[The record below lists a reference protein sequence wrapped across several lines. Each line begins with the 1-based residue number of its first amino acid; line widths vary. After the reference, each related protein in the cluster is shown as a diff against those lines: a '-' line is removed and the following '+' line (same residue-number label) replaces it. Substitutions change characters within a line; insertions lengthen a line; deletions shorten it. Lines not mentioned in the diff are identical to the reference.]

1 MTDQQGGPGSHGSP
15 GPHAGPG
22 SHADPPLVP
31 VEDHLADVLAAIRPV
46 DPVWVPLVHADGSVL
61 AEHVTSTTPLPSFDN
76 SAMDGYAV
84 RAADLAG
91 ATAEAP
97 VTLPVRGEIA
107 AGDTGDYRVE
117 AGSCLQIMTGARLPE
132 GADAV
137 VPVEWT
143 DGGTTFE
150 AGTAVAFRRAPEP
163 DNAVRHRGDD
173 VAEGTVLLPQG
184 TLIGPVQM
192 ALLAA
197 SGHGE
202 VLARAAPRVA
212 VISTGNEL
220 VEPGTPLIPGQI
232 WESNSFM
239 LAAAARRAGAIV
251 RRHRLRDDPAVVLST
266 LEGLVSD
273 ADLLIT
279 SGGVSMGGEHDVVK
293 AALSKLGTITF
304 RKVAMQPGMPQ
315 GFGVLGPDRT
325 PIFTLPGN
333 PVSAYVSFILFVQP
347 ALDALKNLSPQ
358 RQPLAEAALTMGV
371 RSPGGR
377 RSFLRGILD
386 PARETVVPLTGQSS
400 HQLGA
405 LARANALI
413 IVPEDVTRLEAGE
426 GVDVVCLP

>member
-1 MTDQQGGPGSHGSP
+1 M
-15 GPHAGPG
+15 
-22 SHADPPLVP
+22 
-31 VEDHLADVLAAIRPV
+31 LAAIRPV

-61 AEHVTSTTPLPSFDN
+61 AEDVTSTTPLPSFDN

-91 ATAEAP
+91 AGVGTP

-117 AGSCLQIMTGARLPE
+117 PGSCLQIMTGARLPE

-143 DGGTTFE
+143 DGGAAE
-150 AGTAVAFRRAPEP
+150 AVFRQAPELG
-163 DNAVRHRGDD
+163 NAVRHRGDD
-173 VAEGTVLLPQG
+173 VAEGAVLLPQG
-184 TLIGPVQM
+184 TLVGPVQM

-202 VLARAAPRVA
+202 VLARTSPRVA
-212 VISTGNEL
+212 IISTGNEL

-239 LAAAARRAGAIV
+239 LAAAALRAGAIV

-315 GFGVLGPDRT
+315 GFGVLGPDHT

-347 ALDALKNLSPQ
+347 ALDALKKLSPQ
-358 RQPLAEAALTMGV
+358 RQPLADAALTTSV

-377 RSFLRGILD
+377 RSYLRGILD
-386 PARETVVPLTGQSS
+386 PARATVVPLTGQSS

-405 LARANALI
+405 LAQANALI
-413 IVPEDVTRLEAGE
+413 IVPEDVTRLEAGD
-426 GVDVVCLP
+426 GVDVMCLP

>member
-1 MTDQQGGPGSHGSP
+1 MTPGRGDLGSHG
-15 GPHAGPG
+15 
-22 SHADPPLVP
+22 DPPLVP
-31 VEDHLADVLAAIRPV
+31 VEEHLADALAAIRPV
-46 DPVWVPLVHADGSVL
+46 NPVWVPLVHADGSVL
-61 AEHVTSTTPLPSFDN
+61 AEHVTATTPLPSFDN

-84 RAADLAG
+84 RAVNLAG
-91 ATAEAP
+91 ASAGTP

-143 DGGTTFE
+143 DGGTTVQASTVE
-150 AGTAVAFRRAPEP
+150 ASTVKASTVAAFRQAPAP
-163 DNAVRHRGDD
+163 GNAIRHRGDD
-173 VAEGTVLLPQG
+173 VAEGTVLLSQG
-184 TLIGPVQM
+184 TLVGPVQI

-202 VLARAAPRVA
+202 VLARTPPRVA
-212 VISTGNEL
+212 IISTGNEL

-239 LAAAARRAGAIV
+239 LAAAARRAGATV

-315 GFGVLGPDRT
+315 GFGVLGPDAT

-358 RQPLAEAALTMGV
+358 RQPLAQAALTMSV

-377 RSFLRGILD
+377 RSYLRGILD
-386 PARETVVPLTGQSS
+386 PARQTVVPLTGQSS

-405 LARANALI
+405 LAQANALI
-413 IVPEDVTRLEAGE
+413 IVPEDVTRMEAGE
-426 GVDVVCLP
+426 GVDVMCLP

>member
-1 MTDQQGGPGSHGSP
+1 
-15 GPHAGPG
+15 
-22 SHADPPLVP
+22 
-31 VEDHLADVLAAIRPV
+31 
-46 DPVWVPLVHADGSVL
+46 
-61 AEHVTSTTPLPSFDN
+61 
-76 SAMDGYAV
+76 
-84 RAADLAG
+84 
-91 ATAEAP
+91 
-97 VTLPVRGEIA
+97 
-107 AGDTGDYRVE
+107 
-117 AGSCLQIMTGARLPE
+117 MTGARMPE

-143 DGGTTFE
+143 DGGTVF
-150 AGTAVAFRRAPEP
+150 AAFRQAPEP
-163 DNAVRHRGDD
+163 GNAVRHRGDD

-202 VLARAAPRVA
+202 VLARTPPRVA
-212 VISTGNEL
+212 IISTGNEL

-239 LAAAARRAGAIV
+239 LAAAARQAGAIV

-315 GFGVLGPDRT
+315 GFGVLGPDAT

-347 ALDALKNLSPQ
+347 ALDALKNHSPQ
-358 RQPLAEAALTMGV
+358 RQPPAQAALTMSV
-371 RSPGGR
+371 RSPRGR
-377 RSFLRGILD
+377 RSYLRGLLD
-386 PARETVVPLTGQSS
+386 PAQATVVPLTGQSS

-405 LARANALI
+405 LAQANALI
-413 IVPEDVTRLEAGE
+413 IVPEDVTRMEAGD
-426 GVDVVCLP
+426 GVDVMCLP

>member
-1 MTDQQGGPGSHGSP
+1 MTHQHGGPGPHG
-15 GPHAGPG
+15 GPG

-31 VEDHLADVLAAIRPV
+31 VEEHLADVLAAIRPA

-61 AEHVTSTTPLPSFDN
+61 AEQVTSTTPLPSFDN

-84 RAADLAG
+84 RAADLGG

-97 VTLPVRGEIA
+97 VALPVRGEIA

-117 AGSCLQIMTGARLPE
+117 PGSCLQIMTGARLPE

-143 DGGTTFE
+143 EGGAAE
-150 AGTAVAFRRAPEP
+150 ALFRQAPEP
-163 DNAVRHRGDD
+163 GNAVRHRGDD
-173 VAEGTVLLPQG
+173 VAEGAVLLPQG
-184 TLIGPVQM
+184 TLVGPVQV

-202 VLARAAPRVA
+202 VLARTPPRVTI
-212 VISTGNEL
+212 ISTGNEL

-239 LAAAARRAGAIV
+239 LAAAARRAGATV

-315 GFGVLGPDRT
+315 GFGVLGPDAT

-347 ALDALKNLSPQ
+347 ALDALKKLSPQ
-358 RQPLAEAALTMGV
+358 RQPLAQAALTMSV

-377 RSFLRGILD
+377 RSYLRGILD

-405 LARANALI
+405 LAQANALI
-413 IVPEDVTRLEAGE
+413 IVTEDVTRLEAGD
-426 GVDVVCLP
+426 GVDVMCLP

>member
-1 MTDQQGGPGSHGSP
+1 VEWTHGG
-15 GPHAGPG
+15 
-22 SHADPPLVP
+22 
-31 VEDHLADVLAAIRPV
+31 
-46 DPVWVPLVHADGSVL
+46 
-61 AEHVTSTTPLPSFDN
+61 
-76 SAMDGYAV
+76 
-84 RAADLAG
+84 
-91 ATAEAP
+91 TAEA
-97 VTLPVRGEIA
+97 I
-107 AGDTGDYRVE
+107 
-117 AGSCLQIMTGARLPE
+117 
-132 GADAV
+132 
-137 VPVEWT
+137 
-143 DGGTTFE
+143 
-150 AGTAVAFRRAPEP
+150 FRQAPEP
-163 DNAVRHRGDD
+163 GNAIRHRGDD
-173 VAEGTVLLPQG
+173 VADGAVLLPQG
-184 TLIGPVQM
+184 TLVGPVQI

-197 SGHGE
+197 SGHAE
-202 VLARAAPRVA
+202 VLTRTPPRVA
-212 VISTGNEL
+212 IISTGNEL

-239 LAAAARRAGAIV
+239 LAAAARRAGATV

-315 GFGVLGPDRT
+315 GFGVLGPDAT

-358 RQPLAEAALTMGV
+358 RQPLAQAALTMSV

-377 RSFLRGILD
+377 RSYLRGLLD
-386 PARETVVPLTGQSS
+386 PARQTVVPLTGQSS

-405 LARANALI
+405 LAQANGLI
-413 IVPEDVTRLEAGE
+413 IVPEDVTRLEAGD
-426 GVDVVCLP
+426 GVDVMCLP

>member
-1 MTDQQGGPGSHGSP
+1 MTSQEP
-15 GPHAGPG
+15 AR

-31 VEDHLADVLAAIRPV
+31 VEQHLADILAAIRPV
-46 DPVWVPLVHADGSVL
+46 EPVWVPLAGANGSVL
-61 AEHVTSTTPLPSFDN
+61 AEPVTASTPLPSFDN

-91 ATAEAP
+91 ASHETP

-107 AGDTGDYRVE
+107 AGDTGDYRLE
-117 AGSCLQIMTGARLPE
+117 PGSVLQIMTGARLPE

-143 DGGTTFE
+143 DGGTGSE
-150 AGTAVAFRRAPEP
+150 ASRAEVVIRRAPEL
-163 DNAVRHRGDD
+163 DHAVRHRGDD
-173 VAEGTVLLPQG
+173 VAEGTVLLPGG
-184 TLIGPVQM
+184 TLIGPVQL

-197 SGHGE
+197 SGQGE
-202 VLARAAPRVA
+202 VLARTPPRVA

-239 LAAAARRAGAIV
+239 LAGAAQRAGAIV

-266 LEGLVSD
+266 LEGLLSD

-315 GFGVLGPDRT
+315 GFGTLGSDRT

-333 PVSAYVSFILFVQP
+333 PVSAYVSFVLFVQP
-347 ALDALKNLSPQ
+347 ALDALKNYSPQ
-358 RQPLAEAALTMGV
+358 RKPFVQAALTMGV
-371 RSPGGR
+371 RSPRGR
-377 RSFLRGILD
+377 RSYLRGVLD
-386 PARETVVPLTGQSS
+386 DAQETVIPLTGQSS

-405 LARANALI
+405 LAQANALI
-413 IVPEDVTRLEAGE
+413 LVSEDVTEMAAGD
-426 GVDVVCLP
+426 GVDVMCLP

>member
-1 MTDQQGGPGSHGSP
+1 MTHQHG
-15 GPHAGPG
+15 GPG

-31 VEDHLADVLAAIRPV
+31 VEEHLADVLAAIRPA

-91 ATAEAP
+91 ASAGTP

-117 AGSCLQIMTGARLPE
+117 PGSSLQIMTGARLPE

-143 DGGTTFE
+143 DGG
-150 AGTAVAFRRAPEP
+150 AAVAVFRQAPEP
-163 DNAVRHRGDD
+163 GNAVRHRGDD
-173 VAEGTVLLPQG
+173 VADGAVLLPQG
-184 TLIGPVQM
+184 TLVGPVQI

-197 SGHGE
+197 SGHAE
-202 VLARAAPRVA
+202 VLARTPPRVA
-212 VISTGNEL
+212 IISTGNEL

-239 LAAAARRAGAIV
+239 LAAAARRAGATV
-251 RRHRLRDDPAVVLST
+251 RRHRLRDDPEVVLST

-293 AALSKLGTITF
+293 AALSKLGTIAF

-315 GFGVLGPDRT
+315 GFGVLGPDLT

-347 ALDALKNLSPQ
+347 ALDALKKLSPQ
-358 RQPLAEAALTMGV
+358 RQPLADAALTTSV
-371 RSPGGR
+371 RSPRGR
-377 RSFLRGILD
+377 RSYLRGILD

-405 LARANALI
+405 LAQANALI
-413 IVPEDVTRLEAGE
+413 IVPEDVTRLEAGD
-426 GVDVVCLP
+426 GVDVMCLP

>member
-1 MTDQQGGPGSHGSP
+1 MTHQHG
-15 GPHAGPG
+15 GPG

-31 VEDHLADVLAAIRPV
+31 VEEHLADVLAAIRPA

-91 ATAEAP
+91 ASASTP

-117 AGSCLQIMTGARLPE
+117 PGSSLQIMTGARLPE

-143 DGGTTFE
+143 DGG
-150 AGTAVAFRRAPEP
+150 AAVAVFRQAPEP
-163 DNAVRHRGDD
+163 GNAVRHRGDD
-173 VAEGTVLLPQG
+173 VADGAVLLPQG
-184 TLIGPVQM
+184 TLVGPVQI

-197 SGHGE
+197 SGHAE
-202 VLARAAPRVA
+202 VLARTPPRVA
-212 VISTGNEL
+212 IISTGNEL

-239 LAAAARRAGAIV
+239 LAAAARRAGATV
-251 RRHRLRDDPAVVLST
+251 RRHRLRDDPEVVLST

-293 AALSKLGTITF
+293 AALSKLGTIAF

-315 GFGVLGPDRT
+315 GFGVLGPDLT

-347 ALDALKNLSPQ
+347 ALDALKKLSPQ
-358 RQPLAEAALTMGV
+358 RQPLADAALTTSV
-371 RSPGGR
+371 RSPRGR
-377 RSFLRGILD
+377 RSYLRGILD

-405 LARANALI
+405 LAQANALI
-413 IVPEDVTRLEAGE
+413 IVPEDVTRLEAGD
-426 GVDVVCLP
+426 GVDVMCLP

>member
-1 MTDQQGGPGSHGSP
+1 
-15 GPHAGPG
+15 
-22 SHADPPLVP
+22 VP
-31 VEDHLADVLAAIRPV
+31 VEQHLADVLAAIRPAE
-46 DPVWVPLVHADGSVL
+46 PVWVPLAGAHGTVL
-61 AEHVTSTTPLPSFDN
+61 AEAVTASTPLPSFDN

-91 ATAEAP
+91 ASADTP
-97 VTLPVRGEIA
+97 VTLEVRGEIA

-117 AGSCLQIMTGARLPE
+117 AGTVLQIMTGARLPE

-143 DGGTTFE
+143 DGGAAE
-150 AGTAVAFRRAPEP
+150 AVFRQAPEP
-163 DNAVRHRGDD
+163 GNAVRHRGDD
-173 VAEGTVLLPQG
+173 VADGAVLLPQG
-184 TLIGPVQM
+184 TLVGPVQM

-202 VLARAAPRVA
+202 VLARTPPRVA
-212 VISTGNEL
+212 IISTGNEL

-239 LAAAARRAGAIV
+239 LAAAARRAGATV

-315 GFGVLGPDRT
+315 GFGVLGPDAT

-347 ALDALKNLSPQ
+347 ALDALKKLSPQ
-358 RQPLAEAALTMGV
+358 RQPLAQAALTMSV

-377 RSFLRGILD
+377 RSYLRGILD

-405 LARANALI
+405 LAQANALI
-413 IVPEDVTRLEAGE
+413 IVPEDVTRLEAGD
-426 GVDVVCLP
+426 GVDVMCLP

>member
-1 MTDQQGGPGSHGSP
+1 MTHQHGDPGLHGSPGSHG
-15 GPHAGPG
+15 GTG

-31 VEDHLADVLAAIRPV
+31 VEEHLADVLAAIRPV
-46 DPVWVPLVHADGSVL
+46 GPVWVPLVHADGSVL

-91 ATAEAP
+91 ASAGAP

-117 AGSCLQIMTGARLPE
+117 PGSCLQIMTGARLPA

-143 DGGTTFE
+143 DGGAVE
-150 AGTAVAFRRAPEP
+150 AVFRQAPEP
-163 DNAVRHRGDD
+163 GNAIRHRGDD
-173 VAEGTVLLPQG
+173 VADGAVLLPQG
-184 TLIGPVQM
+184 TLVGPVQM

-202 VLARAAPRVA
+202 VLARTPPRIA
-212 VISTGNEL
+212 IISTGNEL

-239 LAAAARRAGAIV
+239 LAAAARRAGATV

-315 GFGVLGPDRT
+315 GFGVLGPDAT

-358 RQPLAEAALTMGV
+358 RQPLVQAALTMSV

-377 RSFLRGILD
+377 RSYLRGILD

-405 LARANALI
+405 LAQANALI
-413 IVPEDVTRLEAGE
+413 IVPEDVTRLEAGD
-426 GVDVVCLP
+426 GADVMCLP

>member
-1 MTDQQGGPGSHGSP
+1 MTHQHGGPGPHG
-15 GPHAGPG
+15 GPG

-31 VEDHLADVLAAIRPV
+31 VEEHLADVLAAIRPV

-61 AEHVTSTTPLPSFDN
+61 AEQVTSTTPLPSFDN

-84 RAADLAG
+84 RAADLGG
-91 ATAEAP
+91 ASADTP

-117 AGSCLQIMTGARLPE
+117 PGSCLQIMTGARLPE

-143 DGGTTFE
+143 DGGAAE
-150 AGTAVAFRRAPEP
+150 ALFRQAPEP
-163 DNAVRHRGDD
+163 GNAVRHRGDD
-173 VAEGTVLLPQG
+173 VAEGAVLLPQG
-184 TLIGPVQM
+184 TLVGPVQV

-202 VLARAAPRVA
+202 VLARTPPRVA
-212 VISTGNEL
+212 IISTGNEL

-239 LAAAARRAGAIV
+239 LAAAARRAGATV

-315 GFGVLGPDRT
+315 GFGVLGPDAT

-347 ALDALKNLSPQ
+347 ALDALKKLSPQ
-358 RQPLAEAALTMGV
+358 RQPLAQAALTMSV

-377 RSFLRGILD
+377 RSYLRGILD

-405 LARANALI
+405 LAQANALI
-413 IVPEDVTRLEAGE
+413 IVPEDVTRLEAGD
-426 GVDVVCLP
+426 GVNVMCLP

>member
-1 MTDQQGGPGSHGSP
+1 
-15 GPHAGPG
+15 
-22 SHADPPLVP
+22 
-31 VEDHLADVLAAIRPV
+31 VLAAIRPV

-61 AEHVTSTTPLPSFDN
+61 AEQVTSTTPLPSFDN

-84 RAADLAG
+84 RAADLGG

-117 AGSCLQIMTGARLPE
+117 PGSCLQIMTGARLPV

-143 DGGTTFE
+143 DGGAAE
-150 AGTAVAFRRAPEP
+150 ALFRQAPEP
-163 DNAVRHRGDD
+163 GNAVRHRGDD
-173 VAEGTVLLPQG
+173 VAEGAVLLPQG
-184 TLIGPVQM
+184 TLVGPVQV

-202 VLARAAPRVA
+202 VLARTPPRVA
-212 VISTGNEL
+212 IISTGNEL

-239 LAAAARRAGAIV
+239 LAAAARRAGATV

-315 GFGVLGPDRT
+315 GFGVLGPDAT

-347 ALDALKNLSPQ
+347 ALDALKKLSPQ
-358 RQPLAEAALTMGV
+358 RQPLAQAALTMSV
-371 RSPGGR
+371 RSPEGR
-377 RSFLRGILD
+377 RSYLRGILD
-386 PARETVVPLTGQSS
+386 PARQTVVPLTGQSS

-405 LARANALI
+405 LAQANALI
-413 IVPEDVTRLEAGE
+413 IVPEDVTRLEAGD
-426 GVDVVCLP
+426 GVDVMCLP

>member
-1 MTDQQGGPGSHGSP
+1 MTHQPGSPGSHG
-15 GPHAGPG
+15 GPG

-31 VEDHLADVLAAIRPV
+31 VEEHLADVLAAIHPA

-91 ATAEAP
+91 ATADAP

-107 AGDTGDYRVE
+107 AGDTADYWVGP
-117 AGSCLQIMTGARLPE
+117 GSSLQIMTGARLPE

-143 DGGTTFE
+143 DGGTAE
-150 AGTAVAFRRAPEP
+150 AVFRQAPQP
-163 DNAVRHRGDD
+163 GNAVRHRGDD
-173 VAEGTVLLPQG
+173 VADGAVLLPQG
-184 TLIGPVQM
+184 TLVGPVQI

-202 VLARAAPRVA
+202 VLARTPPRVA
-212 VISTGNEL
+212 IISTGNEL

-239 LAAAARRAGAIV
+239 LAAAARRAGATV

-315 GFGVLGPDRT
+315 GFGVLGPDAT

-358 RQPLAEAALTMGV
+358 RQPLAQAALTMSV

-377 RSFLRGILD
+377 RSYLRGILD

-405 LARANALI
+405 LAQANALI
-413 IVPEDVTRLEAGE
+413 IVPEDVTRLEAGD
-426 GVDVVCLP
+426 GVDVMCLP

>member
-1 MTDQQGGPGSHGSP
+1 MTHQHGDPGLHGSPGSHG
-15 GPHAGPG
+15 GPG

-31 VEDHLADVLAAIRPV
+31 VEEHLADVLAAIRPV
-46 DPVWVPLVHADGSVL
+46 GPVWVPLVHADGSVL

-91 ATAEAP
+91 ASAGTP

-117 AGSCLQIMTGARLPE
+117 PGSCLQIMTGARLPA

-143 DGGTTFE
+143 DGGAVE
-150 AGTAVAFRRAPEP
+150 AVFRQAPEP
-163 DNAVRHRGDD
+163 GNAIRHRGDD
-173 VAEGTVLLPQG
+173 VADGAVLLPQG
-184 TLIGPVQM
+184 TLVGPVQM

-202 VLARAAPRVA
+202 VLARTPPRIA
-212 VISTGNEL
+212 IISTGNEL

-239 LAAAARRAGAIV
+239 LAAAARRAGATV

-315 GFGVLGPDRT
+315 GFGVLGPDAT

-358 RQPLAEAALTMGV
+358 RQPLVQAALTMSV

-377 RSFLRGILD
+377 RSYLRGILD

-405 LARANALI
+405 LAQANALI
-413 IVPEDVTRLEAGE
+413 IVPEDVTRLEAGD
-426 GVDVVCLP
+426 GVDVMCLP

>member
-1 MTDQQGGPGSHGSP
+1 
-15 GPHAGPG
+15 
-22 SHADPPLVP
+22 
-31 VEDHLADVLAAIRPV
+31 VLAAIRPV

-61 AEHVTSTTPLPSFDN
+61 AEQVTSTTPLPSFDN

-84 RAADLAG
+84 RAADLG
-91 ATAEAP
+91 RATAEAP
-97 VTLPVRGEIA
+97 VALPVRGEIA

-117 AGSCLQIMTGARLPE
+117 PGSCLQIMTGARLPE

-143 DGGTTFE
+143 DGGAAE
-150 AGTAVAFRRAPEP
+150 ALVRQAPEP
-163 DNAVRHRGDD
+163 GNAVRHRGDD
-173 VAEGTVLLPQG
+173 VAEGAVLLPQG
-184 TLIGPVQM
+184 TLVGPVQV

-202 VLARAAPRVA
+202 VLARTPPRVA
-212 VISTGNEL
+212 IISTGNEL

-239 LAAAARRAGAIV
+239 LAAAARRAGATV

-315 GFGVLGPDRT
+315 GFGVLGPDAT

-347 ALDALKNLSPQ
+347 ALDALKNHSPQ
-358 RQPLAEAALTMGV
+358 RQPLAQAALTMGV

-377 RSFLRGILD
+377 RSYLRGLLD
-386 PARETVVPLTGQSS
+386 PAQATVVPLTGQSS

-405 LARANALI
+405 LAQANALI
-413 IVPEDVTRLEAGE
+413 IVPEDVTRMEAGE
-426 GVDVVCLP
+426 GVDVMCLP

>member
-1 MTDQQGGPGSHGSP
+1 MTHQHG
-15 GPHAGPG
+15 GPG

-31 VEDHLADVLAAIRPV
+31 VEEHLADVLAAIRPA

-91 ATAEAP
+91 ASADTP

-117 AGSCLQIMTGARLPE
+117 PGSSLQIMTGARLPE

-143 DGGTTFE
+143 DGGALE
-150 AGTAVAFRRAPEP
+150 AVFRQAPEP
-163 DNAVRHRGDD
+163 GNAVRHRGDD
-173 VAEGTVLLPQG
+173 VSDGAVLLPQG
-184 TLIGPVQM
+184 TLVGPVQI

-202 VLARAAPRVA
+202 VLARTPPRVA
-212 VISTGNEL
+212 IISTGNEL

-239 LAAAARRAGAIV
+239 LAAAARRAGATV
-251 RRHRLRDDPAVVLST
+251 RRHRLRDDPEVVLST

-315 GFGVLGPDRT
+315 GFGVLGPDAT

-333 PVSAYVSFILFVQP
+333 PVSAYVSFILFVRP
-347 ALDALKNLSPQ
+347 ALDALKKLSPQ
-358 RQPLAEAALTMGV
+358 RQPLADAALTMSV
-371 RSPGGR
+371 RSPRGR
-377 RSFLRGILD
+377 RSYLRGILD

-400 HQLGA
+400 HQLGT
-405 LARANALI
+405 LAQANALI
-413 IVPEDVTRLEAGE
+413 IVPEDVTRLEAGD
-426 GVDVVCLP
+426 GVHVMCLP